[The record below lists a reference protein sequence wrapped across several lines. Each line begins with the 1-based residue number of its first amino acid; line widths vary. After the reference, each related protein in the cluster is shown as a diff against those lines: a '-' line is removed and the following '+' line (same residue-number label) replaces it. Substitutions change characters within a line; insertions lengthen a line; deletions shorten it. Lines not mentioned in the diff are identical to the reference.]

1 VQDMPPRRRLLSIFA
16 LLLTAVF
23 LIFAAA
29 HSAHADSLVVTVRD
43 IRSNEGDIRIAL
55 YSSAD
60 NFLVDGRTAATQSL
74 SARRGDVKVVFVN
87 LRPGIYA
94 AAAFHDE
101 NRSGDFDTNFI
112 GVPREGYG
120 FSNGARASLGPPD
133 FEEASVKLVR
143 VTAETDL
150 LLNY

>member
-1 VQDMPPRRRLLSIFA
+1 M
-16 LLLTAVF
+16 
-23 LIFAAA
+23 
-29 HSAHADSLVVTVRD
+29 HSARADSLVVTVRD

-60 NFLVDGRTAATQSL
+60 SFLVDGRTTATTATQSL

-101 NRSGDFDTNFI
+101 NQSGDFDTNFI
-112 GVPREGYG
+112 GLPREGYG
-120 FSNGARASLGPPD
+120 FSNGAEAVLGPPD
-133 FEEASVKLVR
+133 FEEASVELVHI
-143 VTAETDL
+143 TAETDL
-150 LLNY
+150 PLNY